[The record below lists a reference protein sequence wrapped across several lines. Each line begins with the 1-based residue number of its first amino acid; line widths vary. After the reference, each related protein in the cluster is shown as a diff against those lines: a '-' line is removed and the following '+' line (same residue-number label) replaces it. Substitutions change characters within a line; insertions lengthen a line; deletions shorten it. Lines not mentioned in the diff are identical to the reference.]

1 MALRTVDQL
10 ITRSDVVTLPRD
22 ASVRQASQVMAEHG
36 IGALL
41 VMEDDALL
49 GIFSERDA
57 LTRVLA
63 KGLDPDQT
71 TLAEAMTATP
81 VTVTPKTPAVDAL
94 RLMTEVG
101 FRHLPIVENEQVL
114 GIISL
119 RDFVGAEFQLAGE
132 PA

>member
-10 ITRSDVVTLPRD
+10 VTKSQVVSLPRD
-22 ASVRQASQVMAEHG
+22 TSVRQASQVMAEHG

-41 VMEDDALL
+41 IMEDDALL

-57 LTRVLA
+57 LTRVVA
-63 KGLDPDQT
+63 QGLDPDET
-71 TLAEAMTATP
+71 SLAEAMTANP
-81 VTVTPKTPAVDAL
+81 VTITPKTLAVDAL
-94 RLMTEVG
+94 RLMTEIG
-101 FRHLPIVENEQVL
+101 FRHLPIVEEDHVL
-114 GIISL
+114 GVISL

>member
-1 MALRTVDQL
+1 MSLRTVDQL
-10 ITRSDVVTLPRD
+10 ITRSSVVTLPRD
-22 ASVRQASQVMAEHG
+22 ATVRQASQVMTEHG

-41 VMEDDALL
+41 IMEEGELL

-63 KGLDPDQT
+63 QGLDPDET
-71 TLAEAMTATP
+71 RLAEAMTANP
-81 VTVTPKTPAVDAL
+81 VTITPETLAVDAL

-101 FRHLPIVENEQVL
+101 FRHLPIVENERVR

-119 RDFVGAEFQLAGE
+119 RDFVGAEFQLAG
-132 PA
+132 ATA